1 MHIKIDAWLKYFIYL
16 PVCLTGGSSFIAT
29 IPFFINNTYSFIV
42 RNALLGIEQ
51 QWQQRQQVNQL

>member
-1 MHIKIDAWLKYFIYL
+1 MHSKIDAWLKYFIYL
-16 PVCLTGGSSFIAT
+16 PVCLTGGSSLHCYNS
-29 IPFFINNTYSFIV
+29 FFINNTCSFIV

>member
-1 MHIKIDAWLKYFIYL
+1 MKVQLNKHKKRN
-16 PVCLTGGSSFIAT
+16 CSFIAT